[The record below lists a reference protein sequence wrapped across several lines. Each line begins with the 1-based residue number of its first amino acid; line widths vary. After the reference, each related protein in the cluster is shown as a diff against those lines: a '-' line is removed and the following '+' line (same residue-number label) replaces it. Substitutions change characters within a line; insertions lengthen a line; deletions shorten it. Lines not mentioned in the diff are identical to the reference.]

1 MSYHIEKLPELPCKK
16 IKVKITQLEKQLLED
31 IAYTDHS
38 GDGHGFTC
46 WVRDYYFTLP
56 MRQVRGLISTLVQKQ
71 VLFFEPAGY
80 GLPAAISPR
89 PNFMVETD
97 EGENRWKG
105 NDPFSD
111 EGVNGFRYVNLILP
125 KKKRGEEE

>member
-1 MSYHIEKLPELPCKK
+1 M
-16 IKVKITQLEKQLLED
+16 KVKITKLEMQLLED

-38 GDGHGFTC
+38 SDGHGFTM
-46 WVRDYYFTLP
+46 WVGIGFESLP
-56 MRQVRGLISTLVQKQ
+56 MRQVRALISTLVQKE
-71 VLFFEPAGY
+71 VIFFEPAGY
-80 GLPAAISPR
+80 GMNACIWPR
-89 PNFMVETD
+89 PNFMVEVD

>member
-1 MSYHIEKLPELPCKK
+1 MTRI
-16 IKVKITQLEKQLLED
+16 KITQLEKQLLED

-38 GDGHGFTC
+38 SDGHGFTC
-46 WVRDYYFTLP
+46 WVRESYFTLP
-56 MRQVRGLISTLVQKQ
+56 MRQVRGLISTLVQKE

-80 GLPAAISPR
+80 GMPACICPR

-97 EGENRWKG
+97 EGENRWRG
-105 NDPFSD
+105 DNPFGD

-125 KKKRGEEE
+125 NDACED